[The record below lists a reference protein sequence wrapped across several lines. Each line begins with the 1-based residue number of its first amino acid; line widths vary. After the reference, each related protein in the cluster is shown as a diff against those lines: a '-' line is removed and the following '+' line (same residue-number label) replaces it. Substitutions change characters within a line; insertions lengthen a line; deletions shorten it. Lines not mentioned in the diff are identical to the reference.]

1 MSATQPGASSPGTR
15 VATIGGATAWWVW
28 ILAVTFAVYL
38 FSFQTGYVGLNANVD
53 RDLGLSTGQVA
64 TTAAVYTWVFALCQ
78 LFGGALLDRLGARKV
93 LPISIA
99 LVTLGIF
106 VFANASSYGVVLL
119 AQILIAIGS
128 CTGFI
133 GAGYIGAQWF
143 GMPRYSVLFG
153 LVQLVIAV
161 ASAFT
166 LYLAAPNLSSGAWRA
181 LFTWTAIFGV
191 VLFLLALMYLRN
203 PAPVAQAPEQD
214 AGGVLASVLSKVAAV
229 AKNVHV
235 WIAALGGAYSF
246 GALLALG
253 VVWMPKLLQV
263 HGFSEGT
270 SNFGAAVLWLGL
282 AAGSA
287 VVPQWSDAIRKRK
300 LPIIVCAIVQ
310 LLALLALLYLA
321 GIGLIFAYILCFLF
335 GFANAAH
342 MLAFSTAA
350 DVVPSNQLA
359 TSAAL
364 VNSIMFIVGALLM
377 SRPGVRIGLAVEAGY
392 TPASLP
398 LAQYASLPII
408 IACVLALLIA
418 LLMRETYPANR

>member
-1 MSATQPGASSPGTR
+1 
-15 VATIGGATAWWVW
+15 
-28 ILAVTFAVYL
+28 
-38 FSFQTGYVGLNANVD
+38 
-53 RDLGLSTGQVA
+53 
-64 TTAAVYTWVFALCQ
+64 
-78 LFGGALLDRLGARKV
+78 
-93 LPISIA
+93 
-99 LVTLGIF
+99 
-106 VFANASSYGVVLL
+106 
-119 AQILIAIGS
+119 
-128 CTGFI
+128 
-133 GAGYIGAQWF
+133 
-143 GMPRYSVLFG
+143 
-153 LVQLVIAV
+153 
-161 ASAFT
+161 
-166 LYLAAPNLSSGAWRA
+166 
-181 LFTWTAIFGV
+181 
-191 VLFLLALMYLRN
+191 
-203 PAPVAQAPEQD
+203 
-214 AGGVLASVLSKVAAV
+214 
-229 AKNVHV
+229 
-235 WIAALGGAYSF
+235 
-246 GALLALG
+246 
-253 VVWMPKLLQV
+253 V